1 MMVVWDFARTAAIT
15 VLSIFILRPNNQSR
29 LRYAQFDHP
38 IYIFYSVTF
47 HFKICS
53 LLDFIFFPS
62 SDFI

>member
-1 MMVVWDFARTAAIT
+1 MMVVSDFAQTAAIT
-15 VLSIFILRPNNQSR
+15 MLSIFIWRPNNQIR

-53 LLDFIFFPS
+53 LLDFFFPS
-62 SDFI
+62 FDFI